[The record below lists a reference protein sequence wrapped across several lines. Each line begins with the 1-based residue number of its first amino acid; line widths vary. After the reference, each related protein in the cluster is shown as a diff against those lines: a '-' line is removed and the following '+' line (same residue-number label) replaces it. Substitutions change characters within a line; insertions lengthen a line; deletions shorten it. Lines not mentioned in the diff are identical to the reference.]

1 MIKRMKE
8 KYKED
13 VLLKMKEIFG
23 FKNDFEVPKIE
34 KVVLNVGFGKMII
47 GKTSQEQ
54 KKIMDS
60 ILDDLAIIS
69 GQRPS
74 LTKARKSISSF
85 KLRKGMPIGAKCTLR
100 GQRMY
105 DFLDR
110 LIHIALPRTRD
121 FKGISER
128 AIDENGNLTIG
139 IKEHTVFPEISPEKV
154 KVNFGFEVTV
164 VTTAK
169 DREQAKQLLELL
181 GFPFKKNG

>member
-13 VLLKMKEIFG
+13 VVPEMKKIFS

-54 KKIMDS
+54 KKIIDA
-60 ILDDLAIIS
+60 ILNDLAMIS

-121 FKGISER
+121 FKGISLKS
-128 AIDENGNLTIG
+128 IDEKGNLTIG
-139 IKEHTVFPEISPEKV
+139 VKEHIVFPEISPEKV

-169 DREQAKQLLELL
+169 DREKAKKFFKLL
-181 GFPFKKNG
+181 GFPFKKND

>member
-8 KYKED
+8 KYKEE
-13 VLLKMKEIFG
+13 VLPEMKKTFG

-34 KVVLNVGFGKMII
+34 KVVLNTGFGKMII

-54 KKIMDS
+54 KKIIDA
-60 ILDDLAIIS
+60 ILNDLAMIS

-110 LIHIALPRTRD
+110 LVHIALPRTRD
-121 FKGISER
+121 FKGLSLKS
-128 AIDENGNLTIG
+128 IDEKGNLTIG
-139 IKEHTVFPEISPEKV
+139 IKEHIVFPEISPEKV
-154 KVNFGFEVTV
+154 KVNFGFEITV

-169 DREQAKQLLELL
+169 NREEAKKLFELL
-181 GFPFKKNG
+181 GFPFKKND